1 LATTQWSLLVGGL
14 FICLMPLAGCRMN
27 TEEELAQQQ
36 LSVLKAEA
44 GSLEAMKR
52 DLTAQP
58 GGVNPMLD
66 GPGTV
71 SIFLSKSLIN
81 SALKGA
87 AGVTLPVPNIKDST
101 ITINLIT
108 ADLKL
113 GYPSSRSMPKLQ
125 RKTSG

>member
-1 LATTQWSLLVGGL
+1 
-14 FICLMPLAGCRMN
+14 MN